1 MSSTPDSVRLAR
13 TSDVDDVARV
23 QIAAWRAAYAELL
36 PDTVLAT
43 LDADDM
49 AWEWGRALLQ
59 PGPHRLLVAIGS
71 DGAVAGAAAVGPS
84 ADPDA
89 AGAGEIT
96 LLVVDPEHWGAGHGS
111 RLLQASV
118 DHLIAAGH
126 HEAMTWVPLADEPR
140 RAFLQSAGWGPDTAY
155 RDREV
160 GDDVVR
166 EVRLV
171 TVIADAPDPADE

>member
-23 QIAAWRAAYAELL
+23 QIAAWRAAYADLL
-36 PDTVLAT
+36 PDAVLGA
-43 LDADDM
+43 LDADDI

-59 PGPHRLLVAIGS
+59 SGPHRLLVAIGS
-71 DGAVAGAAAVGPS
+71 EGTVVGAAAVGPS
-84 ADPDA
+84 DDPDA

-96 LLVVDPEHWGAGHGS
+96 LLVVDPAHWGAGHGS

-126 HEAMTWVPLADEPR
+126 GEAVTWIPLADEPR

-160 GDDVVR
+160 GDDVIR

-171 TVIADAPDPADE
+171 TLIADEPDPGQ